1 MPSGSRHC
9 GSGADCWVA
18 RAGAVERTSPP
29 GSTAAAVYRSPSCVA
44 GRFVSQ
50 KQLRCTASPRVNE
63 QGPRDLTQAGGDPRA
78 RVSEDD
84 VFARSRWSRSA
95 MHLARV
101 RRRDALE
108 REEGGFV
115 KAGERVRVENQQ
127 SRSRRCPGFVCGVP
141 TRRGIMGLKQL
152 Y

>member
-1 MPSGSRHC
+1 
-9 GSGADCWVA
+9 
-18 RAGAVERTSPP
+18 
-29 GSTAAAVYRSPSCVA
+29 
-44 GRFVSQ
+44 
-50 KQLRCTASPRVNE
+50 
-63 QGPRDLTQAGGDPRA
+63 
-78 RVSEDD
+78 
-84 VFARSRWSRSA
+84 